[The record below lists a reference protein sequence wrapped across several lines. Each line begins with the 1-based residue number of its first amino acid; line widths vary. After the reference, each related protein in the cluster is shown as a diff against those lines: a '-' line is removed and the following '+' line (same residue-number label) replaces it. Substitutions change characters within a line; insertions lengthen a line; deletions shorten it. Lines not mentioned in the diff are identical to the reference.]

1 MFLDEMED
9 DKKFNEFLNEAA
21 RIYFFDFDN
30 FKVIDAEDAAYSGEM
45 KRKQDRIYH
54 EMRNFSWKG
63 DSKFR
68 KDIYCF
74 DISSSKIY

>member
-9 DKKFNEFLNEAA
+9 DTKFNEFLNEAA

-45 KRKQDRIYH
+45 KRK
-54 EMRNFSWKG
+54 
-63 DSKFR
+63 
-68 KDIYCF
+68 
-74 DISSSKIY
+74 